1 MACSKQAG
9 VAPFLHVIEAATGEK
24 VTQSEWHA
32 IRVLA
37 AEASGEDLSRARVS
51 ENEAIYALY
60 YLQWLNAK
68 LIKGDEEMERNH
80 DAAVLAAA
88 LDIRAATTNVTKGT
102 VAAINYLSENG
113 VEETLSRIRG
123 ENKDVTNGVVGMNKI
138 LITGRMS
145 RPTLE
150 RALYEGWSVESYT
163 SGGGSCVAIVSAT
176 VANASADYMAGRLS
190 SFGTVGVRT
199 EFDAEDYAEA
209 LQRL

>member
-1 MACSKQAG
+1 MSCSKQAG
-9 VAPFLHVIEAATGEK
+9 VAPYLHVIEANTGEK
-24 VTQSEWHA
+24 ITQSEWHA
-32 IRVLA
+32 IKTLA
-37 AEASGEDLSRARVS
+37 KESGSEKLSRARVS
-51 ENEAIYALY
+51 EDEAIAALDE
-60 YLQWLNAK
+60 LQWSTGYFDSNISAF
-68 LIKGDEEMERNH
+68 
-80 DAAVLAAA
+80 LAAA
-88 LDIRAATTNVTKGT
+88 LDIRAANVTKGT

-113 VEETLSRIRG
+113 VEETLSHIRG